1 MSIPGSNSQAFLTLV
16 SIYITIIKSL
26 NKNTF
31 IVSYCLLIA
40 VEMVESLKL
49 QYLVTCVYNVTI
61 LKKCFLKNVS
71 FLKKEMYTNIRA
83 GAKFHGS

>member
-1 MSIPGSNSQAFLTLV
+1 MYFVNMSIPGSNSQAFLTLV

-40 VEMVESLKL
+40 VEMVKSNGKN
-49 QYLVTCVYNVTI
+49 TWKIFMFTI

-71 FLKKEMYTNIRA
+71 YLKK
-83 GAKFHGS
+83 